1 MNAHRKD
8 TMKKE
13 TSAAAVDEEW
23 DRRLRHGRDR
33 TPRRIDETLGRHLRQ
48 SRRSAAASAS
58 DNAFAR

>member
-33 TPRRIDETLGRHLRQ
+33 TPRRIDETLGRA
-48 SRRSAAASAS
+48 SAAVPPQRRGFSVG
-58 DNAFAR
+58 